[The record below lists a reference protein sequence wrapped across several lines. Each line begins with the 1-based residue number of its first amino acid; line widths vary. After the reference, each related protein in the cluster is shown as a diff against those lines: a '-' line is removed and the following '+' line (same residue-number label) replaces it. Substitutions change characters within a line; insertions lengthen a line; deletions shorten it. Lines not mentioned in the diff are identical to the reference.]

1 MSRVYY
7 GLDVEQG
14 KKAFMGA
21 SEFVLSDKNIY
32 HGSTYS
38 IMLSLGVLR
47 PLQEVN

>member
-21 SEFVLSDKNIY
+21 SEFVLSDKNILSRLNLFD
-32 HGSTYS
+32 HVKFGSPSTTTR
-38 IMLSLGVLR
+38 G
-47 PLQEVN
+47 

>member
-21 SEFVLSDKNIY
+21 SEFVLSDKNKYFITAQLIR
-32 HGSTYS
+32 SC
-38 IMLSLGVLR
+38 
-47 PLQEVN
+47 